1 MKIIQYF
8 PKWIKPNHLTII
20 RLILLA
26 PLVWLLLE
34 EHYIWFVVLFLIAW
48 VTDLLDGALA
58 RQRKQITAWGVFLD
72 PLADK
77 LLFYVPLILIAYGLI
92 NEFLFWIMIISETI
106 LFILSWTF
114 VGILRAMKMKFEFTS
129 NYFGK
134 SKAVVQLIIIVVL
147 IISLFIENSLVI
159 KSAEILISVA
169 LVLMSLSLVRALSK
183 VR

>member
-8 PKWIKPNHLTII
+8 PKWIKPNHLTIL

-34 EHYIWFVVLFLIAW
+34 KHYIWFVIIFLIAW
-48 VTDLLDGALA
+48 LTDLLDGALA

-77 LLFYVPLILIAYGLI
+77 LLFFIPLALIGYGLI
-92 NEFLFWIMIISETI
+92 NEFLFWVMIISET
-106 LFILSWTF
+106 FIFALSWTF
-114 VGILRAMKMKFEFTS
+114 VGLLNLMKMKFQFTS

-147 IISLFIENSLVI
+147 ITSLFIENNLII
-159 KSAEILISVA
+159 KSAEILIGVA
-169 LVLMSLSLVRALSK
+169 LFLLSLSLVRALSK